1 MTKRVRQRL
10 DLDQASAQSSRAMD
24 KASIITACNL
34 FQGVSPGHHRR
45 LVEMARKVA
54 FSAGRLVFK
63 QGDPCPGIFCVGS
76 GAVRIYRIGVGG
88 KEHTLHMAGPG
99 QTFAEVA
106 VIGSFPCPAFAE
118 VTEPAQCVLLPRDA
132 IMAMLRQEHAFC
144 LELLVGLSHWVRRLT
159 GFIEDITLRDAT
171 GRVARHLLL
180 AKADARGTVGL
191 AGLKKHIASHL
202 NLTSETFSRVLRKLA
217 DVGAVEIVDERRLR
231 VVDRNAV
238 EAMSE

>member
-1 MTKRVRQRL
+1 
-10 DLDQASAQSSRAMD
+10 MD
-24 KASIITACNL
+24 KASIIAGCNL
-34 FQGVSPGHHRR
+34 FHGVSPVHHRR

-54 FSAGRLVFK
+54 FPAGALVFK
-63 QGDPCPGIFCVGS
+63 QGDPCPGIYCVGS
-76 GAVRIYRIGVGG
+76 GSIRIYRIGGGG
-88 KEHTLHMAGPG
+88 KEHTLHMAGPN

-106 VIGSFPCPAFAE
+106 VIGGFPCPAFAE
-118 VTEPAQCVLLPRDA
+118 VTEAAQCALLPSA
-132 IMAMLRQEHAFC
+132 TIMAMLGQEHAFC
-144 LELLVGLSHWVRRLT
+144 LELLVGLSHWVRKLT

-217 DVGAVEIVDERRLR
+217 DDGAVEVVDGRRLR
-231 VVDRNAV
+231 VVDHKAL